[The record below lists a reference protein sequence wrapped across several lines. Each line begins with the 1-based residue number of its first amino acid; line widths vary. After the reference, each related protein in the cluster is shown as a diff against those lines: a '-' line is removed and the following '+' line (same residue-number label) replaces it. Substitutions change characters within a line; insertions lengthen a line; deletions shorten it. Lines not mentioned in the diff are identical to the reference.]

1 MTAGLTLFLIVMA
14 LLVLRQSVI
23 LILFFVAGFVH
34 LVYGDGQIEYLIDD
48 IWTSVNRE
56 VLLAIPMFIVAGNI
70 MTRGSIARRLTDI
83 MRSAT
88 QWMPGG
94 LGVAT
99 ILSCAVFAAI
109 SGSSP
114 VTLLAVGPILYPALI
129 EQGYSRKY
137 ALGALASGGTLGVL
151 IPPSIP
157 MILYGIVVEH
167 SIIDLFMAGIVP
179 GLLLTGVLSVYSL
192 FVYRNLPSH
201 PFNGKEFITVLRH
214 GIFALMMPVILLG
227 GIYSGYFSATEA
239 AAVSVGYAIVI
250 EVFVHKNLRITEL
263 YGVAIDTAKLFGT
276 LFPIIAVALSLNLLL
291 TAEQVPQALA
301 ETVIGLVD
309 NRYMFLILLS
319 ILLLVVGC
327 FVDIISAILMLA
339 PILLP
344 IAESYGI
351 DPIHFGIIMIVNL
364 EIGYV
369 TPPMGLN
376 LIIATTAFKEKFLL
390 ICRSVLPFI
399 ALMLLVLVLVIW
411 FPWLSIGILN

>member
-1 MTAGLTLFLIVMA
+1 
-14 LLVLRQSVI
+14 
-23 LILFFVAGFVH
+23 
-34 LVYGDGQIEYLIDD
+34 
-48 IWTSVNRE
+48 
-56 VLLAIPMFIVAGNI
+56 
-70 MTRGSIARRLTDI
+70 
-83 MRSAT
+83 
-88 QWMPGG
+88 
-94 LGVAT
+94 
-99 ILSCAVFAAI
+99 
-109 SGSSP
+109 
-114 VTLLAVGPILYPALI
+114 
-129 EQGYSRKY
+129 
-137 ALGALASGGTLGVL
+137 
-151 IPPSIP
+151 
-157 MILYGIVVEH
+157 
-167 SIIDLFMAGIVP
+167 
-179 GLLLTGVLSVYSL
+179 
-192 FVYRNLPSH
+192 
-201 PFNGKEFITVLRH
+201 
-214 GIFALMMPVILLG
+214 MPVILLG

-301 ETVIGLVD
+301 ETVTGLVD

-399 ALMLLVLVLVIW
+399 ALMLLVLVLVSW

>member
-157 MILYGIVVEH
+157 MILSWHRGRTFDH
-167 SIIDLFMAGIVP
+167 
-179 GLLLTGVLSVYSL
+179 
-192 FVYRNLPSH
+192 R
-201 PFNGKEFITVLRH
+201 FIH
-214 GIFALMMPVILLG
+214 GGHCA
-227 GIYSGYFSATEA
+227 
-239 AAVSVGYAIVI
+239 
-250 EVFVHKNLRITEL
+250 R
-263 YGVAIDTAKLFGT
+263 
-276 LFPIIAVALSLNLLL
+276 
-291 TAEQVPQALA
+291 
-301 ETVIGLVD
+301 
-309 NRYMFLILLS
+309 
-319 ILLLVVGC
+319 LVVDRCSDGLFLVC
-327 FVDIISAILMLA
+327 QSESAEP
-339 PILLP
+339 PI
-344 IAESYGI
+344 
-351 DPIHFGIIMIVNL
+351 
-364 EIGYV
+364 
-369 TPPMGLN
+369 
-376 LIIATTAFKEKFLL
+376 
-390 ICRSVLPFI
+390 
-399 ALMLLVLVLVIW
+399 
-411 FPWLSIGILN
+411 